1 MRGPDQDGKGNREI
15 QDAVSYA
22 VGHRIRV
29 EILTALH
36 DLRSASAKE
45 LARVV
50 HQPLST
56 VTHHVDELLKSG
68 SIRVERTEK
77 VRSVD
82 QRFYC
87 LLNPVYVSDEEW
99 EAMSEDGRQEIF
111 RSILQSMIA
120 EALAAF
126 WAGKVIADPGHFI
139 SWAWFNVDAQGR
151 EDIADEQDR
160 AWRRIDEIEAEAA
173 VRCAQNG
180 EKPYS
185 VLVSSLSIER
195 ARNIPGPPPRP
206 PEYLRDHALRDQR
219 R

>member
-1 MRGPDQDGKGNREI
+1 MTTSASDGKGGREI

-29 EILTALH
+29 EILTVLH
-36 DLRSASAKE
+36 ELGSASATE
-45 LARVV
+45 LSRLV

-56 VTHHVDELLKSG
+56 VTHHVDELLKAG

-77 VRSVD
+77 VRSVE

-87 LLNPVYVSDEEW
+87 LLNPVYVSDEES
-99 EAMSEDGRQEIF
+99 EEMSEEEREEVF
-111 RSILQSMIA
+111 RSILQSMTA

-151 EDIADEQDR
+151 KDIADEQDR

-173 VRCAQNG
+173 VRCAKNG
-180 EKPYS
+180 ERPFS
-185 VLVSSLSIER
+185 VLVSGLSIER
-195 ARNIPGPPPRP
+195 ARNVPGPPPRP
-206 PEYLRDHALRDQR
+206 AEYMRDHGLQELG
-219 R
+219 